1 MDSPWESDYKL
12 MRAWSVSTAGL
23 WKLCAL
29 VTLRS
34 SHSSGWHCLLKC
46 PFLPHHWMSDLRAG
60 KTSTLF
66 VILHNLGLTVRPA
79 SGKSV
84 STGHSSQELIQAPW
98 LFLFEHSSV
107 EPYAMLGGSSSQ
119 SGRVSLGER
128 ETYPREVAVV
138 SPERL
143 S

>member
-1 MDSPWESDYKL
+1 MEAVCAGDSEVLSL
-12 MRAWSVSTAGL
+12 FLLALSIEVSFPTSSLDVGSEGRQNIH
-23 WKLCAL
+23 
-29 VTLRS
+29 TLRN
-34 SHSSGWHCLLKC
+34 L
-46 PFLPHHWMSDLRAG
+46 
-60 KTSTLF
+60 TST
-66 VILHNLGLTVRPA
+66 LGLTVRPA
-79 SGKSV
+79 PGKSV
-84 STGHSSQELIQAPW
+84 STGHSSQEMIQAPW

-128 ETYPREVAVV
+128 ETYPREVAVM